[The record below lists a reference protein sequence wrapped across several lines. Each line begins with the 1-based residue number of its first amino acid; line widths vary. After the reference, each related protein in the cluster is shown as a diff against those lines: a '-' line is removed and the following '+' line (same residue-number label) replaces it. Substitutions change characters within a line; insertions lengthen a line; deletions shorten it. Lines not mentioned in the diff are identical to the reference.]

1 MYIVFTSVP
10 ALSSF
15 AGYRSSTLPCEQ
27 KLQSRCKNIVFQIVY
42 SLYRKRSVCMCVCVC
57 VCTRCVYSFVM
68 ELCSLLDAA
77 THAATIF
84 AMCLLF

>member
-15 AGYRSSTLPCEQ
+15 AGYRSSTLSCEQ

-42 SLYRKRSVCMCVCVC
+42 SLYVECEVYVRARCVRVCVQGVC
-57 VCTRCVYSFVM
+57 VA
-68 ELCSLLDAA
+68 L
-77 THAATIF
+77 
-84 AMCLLF
+84 